1 MFILTGKLV
10 YHIAI
15 VSSLITQE
23 TNQYFLRVILL
34 LLPSNT
40 QIEQY
45 RYFSTLRS
53 NYPPNI
59 RRTDV
64 LTVQLDVQT
73 GKQEPEELYSILTH
87 QGHTGCFFMYITPSS
102 KF

>member
-15 VSSLITQE
+15 ISSLTTQE
-23 TNQYFLRVILL
+23 TRQSFLRVILL

-45 RYFSTLRS
+45 RYFRTLRS
-53 NYPPNI
+53 NYLPNV
-59 RRTDV
+59 RRMDV
-64 LTVQLDVQT
+64 RTGHLVVQT
-73 GKQEPEELYSILTH
+73 GNQGPEELYSILSH
-87 QGHTGCFFMYITPSS
+87 QGHPGYFSVYITPSS
-102 KF
+102 KS

>member
-15 VSSLITQE
+15 ISSLTTQE
-23 TNQYFLRVILL
+23 THQSFLRIILL

-45 RYFSTLRS
+45 RYFCALQSHYL
-53 NYPPNI
+53 PNI
-59 RRTDV
+59 RLTEVRTG
-64 LTVQLDVQT
+64 QLGVQT

-87 QGHTGCFFMYITPSS
+87 QGHPGYFSMYMTPSS
-102 KF
+102 KS